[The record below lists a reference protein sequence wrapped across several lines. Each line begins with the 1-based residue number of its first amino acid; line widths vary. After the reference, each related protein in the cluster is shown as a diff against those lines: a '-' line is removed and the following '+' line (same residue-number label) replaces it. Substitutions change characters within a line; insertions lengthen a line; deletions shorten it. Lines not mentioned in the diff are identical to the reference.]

1 MSTIPSFDRY
11 TMQARLLPMFVLL
24 LPLGL
29 LLLAWYPTT
38 SVWLDA
44 IETLG
49 LPVVLTALLSQL
61 GRDLGKKKEPALF
74 AEWGGMPTD
83 RILSFSKTFLDGAT
97 FARYR
102 AKLSALLP
110 SMQFLDEAQET
121 ASPEG
126 ALQVF
131 RTCTNFLREKTRD
144 HGNFAL
150 IFAENINYGFRRNLW
165 AMRPAGITISA
176 LATIGAASSILL
188 TPNNPISPLIIVA
201 ICINACLFVFWVL
214 RINRNW
220 VRVPAEEYAKQ
231 LFAACE
237 VL

>member
-1 MSTIPSFDRY
+1 
-11 TMQARLLPMFVLL
+11 MQARLLPMFVLL

-38 SVWLDA
+38 SVWIGALEA
-44 IETLG
+44 LG
-49 LPVVLTALLSQL
+49 LPVILTALLSQL
-61 GRDLGKKKEPALF
+61 GRDLGKKKEPVLF

-83 RILSFSKTFLDGAT
+83 RILSYSKTFLDGAT

-102 AKLSALLP
+102 AKLTALLP
-110 SMQFLDEAQET
+110 SVQFLDEAQEL
-121 ASPEG
+121 AVPDA

-144 HGNFAL
+144 HSKFPL
-150 IFAENINYGFRRNLW
+150 IFAENVNYGFRRNLW
-165 AMRPAGITISA
+165 AMRAAGIVISA
-176 LATIGAASSILL
+176 IGTIGAAAPMLLMPGSSISALEV
-188 TPNNPISPLIIVA
+188 TAVV
-201 ICINACLFVFWVL
+201 INTCLFVFWLL
-214 RINRNW
+214 RINKNW
-220 VRVPAEEYAKQ
+220 VRVTAEEYAKQ

>member
-1 MSTIPSFDRY
+1 
-11 TMQARLLPMFVLL
+11 MFVLL
-24 LPLGL
+24 LPFGL
-29 LLLAWYPTT
+29 LLLAWYPST
-38 SVWLDA
+38 SAWVNALEA
-44 IETLG
+44 LG
-49 LPVVLTALLSQL
+49 LPIVLTALLSQL

-83 RILSFSKTFLDGAT
+83 RTLSFGKTFLDGAT

-102 AKLSALLP
+102 AKLVTLLP
-110 SMQFLDEAQET
+110 SVQFLDEAQEL
-121 ASPEG
+121 AAPDA

-144 HGNFAL
+144 HGKFPL

-165 AMRPAGITISA
+165 AMRAAGMTISVIG
-176 LATIGAASSILL
+176 TIGAAAPILL
-188 TPNNPISPLIIVA
+188 MPGNPISALEVA
-201 ICINACLFVFWVL
+201 AVVINACLFVFWLL
-214 RINRNW
+214 RINKDW
-220 VRVPAEEYAKQ
+220 VRVTAEEYAKQ

>member
-1 MSTIPSFDRY
+1 
-11 TMQARLLPMFVLL
+11 MQARLLPMFVLL

-44 IETLG
+44 LEALG
-49 LPVVLTALLSQL
+49 LPIVLTALLSQL

-74 AEWGGMPTD
+74 MEWGGMPTD

-102 AKLSALLP
+102 TKLSTLLL
-110 SMQFLDEAQET
+110 SVQFLDEAQEL
-121 ASPEG
+121 AAPDA

-144 HGNFAL
+144 HGKFAL
-150 IFAENINYGFRRNLW
+150 VFAENVNYGFRRNLW
-165 AMRPAGITISA
+165 AMRAAGVTISA
-176 LATIGAASSILL
+176 IATIGAAVPILL
-188 TPNNPISPLIIVA
+188 MPENPISPLEVVA
-201 ICINACLFVFWVL
+201 IVVNACLLVFWLL
-214 RINRNW
+214 RINKNW
-220 VRVPAEEYAKQ
+220 VRVTAEEYAKQ